1 MVQWESRVWG
11 FREVVANVVAVW
23 IWQRQ
28 WQCPQFSWGLVA
40 IWRLGEVVIVV
51 GLEFEAV
58 VEVAK
63 ERGRQGD
70 VQGWI
75 WGWG

>member
-1 MVQWESRVWG
+1 M
-11 FREVVANVVAVW
+11 
-23 IWQRQ
+23 
-28 WQCPQFSWGLVA
+28 A